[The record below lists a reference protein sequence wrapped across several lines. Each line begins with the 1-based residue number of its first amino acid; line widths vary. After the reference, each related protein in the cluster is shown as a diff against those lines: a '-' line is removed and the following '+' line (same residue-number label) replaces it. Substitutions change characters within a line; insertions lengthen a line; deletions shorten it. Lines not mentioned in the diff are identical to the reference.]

1 MSMNVT
7 SNFLYPVIVA
17 VSAITTFTTP
27 FMVNKPFSEFLERK
41 LPRKWLK
48 K

>member
-1 MSMNVT
+1 MNVT

-17 VSAITTFTTP
+17 VSALPHLTP
-27 FMVNKPFSEFLERK
+27 FMVKMATLFRVLERK

>member
-27 FMVNKPFSEFLERK
+27 FMVKMATLFRVLERK
-41 LPRKWLK
+41 LPEMVK